1 MNQALYVAIDT
12 AGAQHLPGGE
22 RRWAL
27 PIIGGGGATDAPTT
41 TAEAGGHLV
50 LFDADGL
57 LDELGERIFTAALDE
72 PAPAAA
78 LGEGAGAGGGGR
90 VLARVAHLVA
100 ETPWN
105 VTSTARFAL
114 DCAAH
119 VLGDAG
125 DVALPNGTTLADI
138 LGEARRYL
146 DEADG
151 VDEHR
156 LGFVA
161 RLGAARRLQRDR
173 ERIGQLAA
181 AAIDADV
188 AAGLD
193 ALEDPAW
200 TTVAALGDAVFAA
213 VEALRHLALPRY
225 TASRERAFEAD
236 ESADEPSPAPFL
248 LSTPFGTGFVGGGFP
263 DDHVPAYVSARDA
276 AERARSVAAD
286 RSGESAGASERA
298 WQVAALEAVLTGA

>member
-1 MNQALYVAIDT
+1 MTTALYVPTDID
-12 AGAQHLPGGE
+12 GAQHLPGGE
-22 RRWAL
+22 HHWTLLGRDS
-27 PIIGGGGATDAPTT
+27 GTGAPA
-41 TAEAGGHLV
+41 TAESGSHLV
-50 LFDADGL
+50 LYDAEGL
-57 LDELGERIFTAALDE
+57 LDELGERIFAATVDE
-72 PAPAAA
+72 PAAIDASTPHP
-78 LGEGAGAGGGGR
+78 GR
-90 VLARVAHLVA
+90 ILARTAHLVA
-100 ETPWN
+100 ETPWT
-105 VTSTARFAL
+105 VTAAARFAL

-125 DVALPNGTTLADI
+125 DVALPNGTTLAEV
-138 LGEARRYL
+138 LHEARRYL
-146 DEADG
+146 DESDG

-161 RLGAARRLQRDR
+161 RLGAARRLQRER
-173 ERIGQLAA
+173 ERIEQLAA
-181 AAIDADV
+181 AAIDEDV

-225 TASRERAFEAD
+225 TAARERSYEAD
-236 ESADEPSPAPFL
+236 ESADDMPAAPFL

-276 AERARSVAAD
+276 AERARGVAAD
-286 RSGESAGASERA
+286 RGGAEAGDAERA
-298 WQVAALEAVLTGA
+298 WQVATLRAALGSA